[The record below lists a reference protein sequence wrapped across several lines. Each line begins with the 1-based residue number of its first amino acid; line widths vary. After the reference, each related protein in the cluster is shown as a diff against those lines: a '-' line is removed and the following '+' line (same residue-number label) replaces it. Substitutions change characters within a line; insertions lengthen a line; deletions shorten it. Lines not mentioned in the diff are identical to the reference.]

1 MGRRA
6 KPAALKEAQGNP
18 GHRKIAREPKLN
30 RKRLAIF
37 ANAVKIAV
45 KAAAQDEGVKAY
57 AQVEASLRAMN
68 FIRQS
73 DETLLL
79 RYRRGWMRWW
89 NASIELTFGSEVYEC
104 AMTGGVGTMLRVNPW
119 FLVEERLEKR
129 LLSMEDRLGASPMA
143 RQTYLQRVM
152 SAGSQPALPGMPPA
166 DDKTEPGDHADTEP
180 PPPDA
185 NPVGMLNRNAL
196 N

>member
-104 AMTGGVGTMLRVNPW
+104 AMTGGVGTCCASIRGFSSKSGSKSGCFRWKTASALRRWRAKPIC
-119 FLVEERLEKR
+119 
-129 LLSMEDRLGASPMA
+129 
-143 RQTYLQRVM
+143 
-152 SAGSQPALPGMPPA
+152 SA
-166 DDKTEPGDHADTEP
+166 
-180 PPPDA
+180 
-185 NPVGMLNRNAL
+185 
-196 N
+196 